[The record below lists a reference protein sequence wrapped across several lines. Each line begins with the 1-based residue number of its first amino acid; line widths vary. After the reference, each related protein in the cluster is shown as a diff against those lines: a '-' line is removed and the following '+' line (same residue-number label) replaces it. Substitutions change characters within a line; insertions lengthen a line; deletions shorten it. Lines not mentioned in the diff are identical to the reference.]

1 MDQLTQNS
9 RQRPTIVLVEDDRSL
24 LNALVFALEA
34 DGFNVNAY
42 TSAKPV
48 LASPVIAD
56 CMVIDLKLP
65 DLDGLT
71 LVARLREMG
80 SVSPAILIT
89 TNPDGRSRKAAAV
102 AGVEIVEKPLITGEL
117 RTRIDEAIAANS

>member
-1 MDQLTQNS
+1 LDQLTHIS
-9 RQRPTIVLVEDDRSL
+9 RRRPTIVLVEDDRSL

-34 DGFNVNAY
+34 DGFDVHAY

-48 LASPVIAD
+48 LASPFDAD

-71 LVARLREMG
+71 LVARLRELG

-89 TNPDGRSRKAAAV
+89 TNPDGRSRRAAAI
-102 AGVEIVEKPLITGEL
+102 AGVQIVEKPLMTGEL
-117 RTRIDEAIAANS
+117 RARIDEAIATHS